1 MPVTKTPEH
10 VIEYN
15 GMLFKPR
22 RGATASADEFISAQ
36 TTFREVI
43 ADSRWNPWVRE
54 DRATEYEDALA
65 VIDQWRRA
73 EPGHRMLTAK
83 QLEARWARQ
92 DREREKVRA
101 TLKQEREARKARY
114 DETRAESRLS
124 LFEQE
129 SILRHEISELAAYR
143 DGTRFPKMAGAKRTA
158 DMDALEVSITTRTE
172 TIAQLTQVVGDPET
186 VIDQNGWLPQERR
199 DAMLLHYRFE
209 RERKVRKLRTDI
221 PELSATVERKDR
233 WKVASLQRDL
243 DRLLAVPPLSA
254 DDMCSDC
261 PTPISEH
268 GWTTPPS
275 SGPCA
280 AWPGWRARLQK
291 AWAIVEAG
299 AREAEA
305 AKKQAPPPPKPEP
318 LAVIPSGLPIG
329 EITKRL
335 TELQQQFPDA
345 EVKRG
350 RANRWELW
358 PKGS

>member
-1 MPVTKTPEH
+1 VPVTKTPNS

-15 GMLFKPR
+15 GMLFRPR
-22 RGATASADEFISAQ
+22 RGATASADEFVSAQ
-36 TTFREVI
+36 GTFREII

-54 DRATEYEDALA
+54 DRAAEYHDAIA

-73 EPGHRMLTAK
+73 GPGRRMLTVK

-92 DREREKVRA
+92 DCEREQARA
-101 TLKQEREARKARY
+101 KLKQEREARSALY
-114 DETRAESRLS
+114 DKPRAEARLA
-124 LFEQE
+124 LFEQR
-129 SILRHEISELAAYR
+129 SILRHEMSELAAYR
-143 DGTRFPKMAGAKRTA
+143 AGPRFPKMDDAKRNA
-158 DMDALEVSITTRTE
+158 EMAALAASITERHQ
-172 TIAQLTQVVGDPET
+172 TIDQLAQVVGDPET
-186 VIDQNGWLPQERR
+186 VIDQNGWLPADRR

-209 RERKVRKLRTDI
+209 RERKVRKLRADI
-221 PELSATVERKDR
+221 PELTATVERKDR

-243 DRLLAVPPLSA
+243 DRLLAVSPLTA

-261 PTPISEH
+261 PTPQSEH

-275 SGPCA
+275 SGPCP

-291 AWAIVEAG
+291 ARAIIEAG

-329 EITKRL
+329 EITERL
-335 TELQQQFPDA
+335 QELQKQFPDA
-345 EVKRG
+345 EVRRG
-350 RANRWELW
+350 RASRWELW